1 MTDAH
6 PPDHG
11 AGGPGADP
19 GRLRTMTLRRRLT
32 VLFVLGTVVVGAV
45 SAVATVGIIHLTDT
59 RRVLLTQI
67 DPASLSADELFEAYL
82 DEETGIRGYILS
94 RNPAFLDPYLAGFHA
109 QQASSA
115 HVMSDLRTHTE
126 LLHLAERADAA
137 GRSWNTS
144 FAFPAV
150 LSTKAGDPLRIQ
162 QELLGPGKVSFDKV
176 RARFGALDAAL
187 AAERASSGAA
197 LSDATSELIV
207 ALIVGLVLLV
217 AAGIALERSLRTWV
231 VEPLAELG
239 ASVRRV
245 AGGELAQSVAVE
257 GPPEIRSVASDV
269 EAMRLRIVSE
279 LDRASAAHADLDDRN
294 RDLQRS
300 NEELEQFAY
309 VASHDL
315 QEPLRKVTSFVQLLQ
330 QRYEHQLDPR
340 ADEYI
345 GFAVD
350 GARRMQALIDDLLTF
365 SRVGRTTEAFT
376 SVAMGEC
383 AATALASLAD
393 LIEETGATVRAGPLP
408 TVRGDRVLLT
418 SLWQNL
424 LGNAV
429 KFRDVE
435 PPLVEVDAYRDGSW
449 WRFEVT
455 DNGIGIEPRHAD
467 RVFVIF
473 QRLHARDAYGGTGIG
488 LALCRKIVEFHGGA
502 IWVDRG
508 YDGGARLCFTLPTI
522 AGEEAR

>member
-1 MTDAH
+1 MS
-6 PPDHG
+6 
-11 AGGPGADP
+11 
-19 GRLRTMTLRRRLT
+19 LRRRLT
-32 VLFVLGTVVVGAV
+32 LLFVLGTVLVGAV
-45 SAVATVGIIHLTDT
+45 STVAALSIVHLTDT

-67 DPASLSADELFEAYL
+67 DPASLSADQLFEAYL
-82 DEETGIRGYILS
+82 DQETGIRGYILS
-94 RNPAFLDPYLAGFHA
+94 RNTAFLGPYLTGIHD
-109 QQASSA
+109 QQAA
-115 HVMSDLRTHTE
+115 ATRLASDLRTHPQ
-126 LLHLAERADAA
+126 LLTMAHRADAA
-137 GRSWNTS
+137 GHAWNTS
-144 FAFPAV
+144 FAIPAV
-150 LSTKAGDPLRIQ
+150 LSTRSGDPLRIQ
-162 QELLGPGKVSFDKV
+162 QELLGPGKAAFDTV
-176 RARFGALDAAL
+176 RQRFDALDAAL
-187 AAERASSGAA
+187 ADERVSTGAA
-197 LSDATSELIV
+197 LSDATTGLIV
-207 ALIVGLVLLV
+207 ALAVGLVLLMV
-217 AAGIALERSLRTWV
+217 AGFAVERSLRRWV
-231 VEPLAELG
+231 VEPLGGLG

-245 AGGELAQSVAVE
+245 AGGELAHTVAGD
-257 GPPEIRSVASDV
+257 GPPEIRTVGTDV
-269 EAMRLRIVSE
+269 EAMRLRIVNE
-279 LDRASAAHADLDDRN
+279 LDQVATARADLDDRN

-365 SRVGRTTEAFT
+365 SRVGRTPEGFT
-376 SVAMGEC
+376 AVAMGES
-383 AATALASLAD
+383 AEAALASLSGLVA
-393 LIEETGATVRAGPLP
+393 ETGATVRIGPLP

-429 KFRDVE
+429 KFGDGG
-435 PPLVEVDAYRDGSW
+435 PPQVAVDAHRDGPF

-488 LALCRKIVEFHGGA
+488 LALCRKTVEFHGGA

-508 YDGGARLCFTLPTI
+508 YTGGARLCFTLPATV
-522 AGEEAR
+522 GEGTR